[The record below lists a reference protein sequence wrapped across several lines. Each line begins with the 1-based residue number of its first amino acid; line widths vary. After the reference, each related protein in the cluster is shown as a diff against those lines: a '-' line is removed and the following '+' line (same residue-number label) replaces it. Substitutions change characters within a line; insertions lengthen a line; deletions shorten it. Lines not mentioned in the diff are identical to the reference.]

1 MVDFGDGNFK
11 PHTIDPT
18 AWAGQRQI
26 SGTVLG
32 PTLRIKGNL
41 TELEV
46 RESSLTGITIDGC
59 QNLTRLDLSKNLLTD
74 FAITGLTPLEYLNL
88 DDNRITNS
96 VSENSTLTL
105 ENCGATLTNL
115 RISNNPGLRCL
126 DIRYLTVLEYLSANN
141 NDKKE
146 VQERL
151 DWIAFKN
158 QFFSSVFLADADFE
172 KTKLSSKME
181 TQGSGYIKDYSA
193 EMSTK
198 FDPTGKEPTR
208 LFFYFGPNHY
218 KTLTALDK
226 GRDEKWEL
234 NRLVYLGWPLIRWI
248 NKWFTINI
256 FDWLSS
262 WGLSMGIVLLILTIM
277 VKVVVYPATWKTYM
291 SSAKMRVLNR
301 KSTR

>member
-1 MVDFGDGNFK
+1 MHNDTYLIDFTIQAVNMEGKLAATNNYVD
-11 PHTIDPT
+11 IEWSQR
-18 AWAGQRQI
+18 ARQI
-26 SGTVLG
+26 E
-32 PTLRIKGNL
+32 KGYTYENRLAEL
-41 TELEV
+41 TY
-46 RESSLTGITIDGC
+46 
-59 QNLTRLDLSKNLLTD
+59 K
-74 FAITGLTPLEYLNL
+74 ITGEGT
-88 DDNRITNS
+88 D
-96 VSENSTLTL
+96 
-105 ENCGATLTNL
+105 
-115 RISNNPGLRCL
+115 
-126 DIRYLTVLEYLSANN
+126 YLSANK
-141 NDKKE
+141 NDEKE
-146 VQERL
+146 VPERL

-198 FDPTGKEPTR
+198 FDPAGKEPTQ

-262 WGLSMGIVLLILTIM
+262 WGLSMGIVLLFMTLI
-277 VKVVVYPATWKTYM
+277 VK
-291 SSAKMRVLNR
+291 L
-301 KSTR
+301 